1 MKSMKKLFQFR
12 KIQDKDKIIEHYND
26 LEMEAED

>member
-12 KIQDKDKIIEHYND
+12 KIQEKKKIVELYND
-26 LEMEAED
+26 FEMEDEE